1 MSFGQGGP
9 QWGPGG
15 PGSQPPEWGTQQG
28 QNGPQQHPQQNPQ
41 QGWQSGPQQPQ
52 PQWGSGSQTPD
63 WGALAEASEARNR
76 RRKWLMIGGAALA
89 TVVVG
94 AAVAIAVVSTNG
106 DDTADKPS
114 DHLPSTADI
123 PSKSSEPD
131 PSFANTTPPPPP
143 DPKDYVSSAKKDK
156 APLNAGTLFPDDTVT
171 MGERSYKQGGTD
183 DTKSCAS
190 VTHGD
195 LGQALDSNHCI
206 RVIRSSYSK
215 GGVAVTVG
223 VAVFDNDTQ
232 AAKAVKQTDSG
243 NVLALSGSG
252 ISSFCTTAICRH
264 TANSYGRYAYFT
276 VAGFTSGKDVT
287 KGDDDV
293 FAAGDNLAEYTFR
306 QILHRGQVQASA
318 AATE

>member
-15 PGSQPPEWGTQQG
+15 PGSQPPEWGAQQDP
-28 QNGPQQHPQQNPQ
+28 NGSQQNPQ
-41 QGWQSGPQQPQ
+41 QGWQPQQQPQQ

-63 WGALAEASEARNR
+63 WGALAEASEARAR
-76 RRKWLMIGGAALA
+76 RRKLLMIGGSALA
-89 TVVVG
+89 TVAVA
-94 AAVAIAVVSTNG
+94 AAVAIAVVSANG
-106 DDTADKPS
+106 DDTANKPS
-114 DHLPSTADI
+114 DQLPSTADI

-143 DPKDYVSSAKKDK
+143 DPKEYVSSADKDK
-156 APLNAGTLFPDDTVT
+156 APLNPGSLFPDGTVT
-171 MGERSYKQGGTD
+171 MGERSYQQGRTG
-183 DTKSCAS
+183 DTKSCSS

-195 LGQALDSNHCI
+195 LGPALGNNHCT
-206 RVIRSSYSK
+206 RVIRASYSK

-232 AAKAVKQTDSG
+232 AADAVKQTDSG
-243 NVLALSGSG
+243 NIVALPGSG

-287 KGDDDV
+287 KGDTDV
-293 FAAGDNLAEYTFR
+293 FAAGDDLAEYTFR

-318 AATE
+318 AATGE